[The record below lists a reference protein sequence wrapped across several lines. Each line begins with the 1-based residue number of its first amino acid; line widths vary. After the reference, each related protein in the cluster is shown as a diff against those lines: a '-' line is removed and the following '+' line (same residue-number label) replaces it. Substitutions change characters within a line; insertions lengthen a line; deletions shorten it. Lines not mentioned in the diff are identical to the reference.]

1 MARSGFKM
9 RSGNSSSFKM
19 MGSSPTKR
27 TDIFEGDERIE
38 GSVVSTDKDGNKLN
52 SNQIKEIITSNPDK
66 KYQYPENKGFDETS
80 TDEAFNTARVK
91 DYLNKKRKMDA
102 IEKAVAS
109 DKTKSYIDNEGNV
122 KNTDQDKFNKRVQAS
137 FNSDDNSKDITFTGG
152 DDKKLTELKAA
163 SEKRRKNEEREAKL
177 SEFKKNNPVT
187 KKSPYTKS
195 YKEAY
200 KNADKK
206 KYKTEAEFVKAA
218 KAYNTKKYGTTE
230 PTKEA
235 KKMKNTYKDVTDV
248 KSGKKKL
255 TQTKSY
261 SDKKEVENKASTKS
275 FRAKQAENTAN
286 KKASDAK
293 GPKTKKRTKAG
304 KISTKVANIFRG
316 KGKKKDPNRKEV

>member
-1 MARSGFKM
+1 MAFRMK
-9 RSGNSSSFKM
+9 
-19 MGSSPTKR
+19 
-27 TDIFEGDERIE
+27 
-38 GSVVSTDKDGNKLN
+38 
-52 SNQIKEIITSNPDK
+52 NPVLK
-66 KYQYPENKGFDETS
+66 K
-80 TDEAFNTARVK
+80 
-91 DYLNKKRKMDA
+91 
-102 IEKAVAS
+102 
-109 DKTKSYIDNEGNV
+109 GNV
-122 KNTDQDKFNKRVQAS
+122 KGNY
-137 FNSDDNSKDITFTGG
+137 GG
-152 DDKKLTELKAA
+152 GAMPMVSPMKDDKNKTTIKEKLIAAGNTIKQTIGENRGGGLLGHVSDVYKTNKAIERA
-163 SEKRRKNEEREAKL
+163 KRA
-177 SEFKKNNPVT
+177 

-255 TQTKSY
+255 AGIKSY
-261 SDKKEVENKASTKS
+261 SDKKEVENEASTKA

-286 KKASDAK
+286 KRASDAK